1 MYDTGFQQW
10 IAVDREQINE
20 LKVTHKGA
28 ERFAVEIAECK
39 ASVYDLKGQLQKG
52 KIIKLGTGARKPQV
66 ASHATPAVPL
76 ASPVPAMGGT
86 GRAIKGD
93 GRDGLCVL
101 KAFKL
106 LGWDIEL
113 GPDPDFDALPTDLNK
128 YSRKFILQKPVK
140 WAYPGLLMNKRD
152 GTLFSFNAID
162 VICSHAVPSDQLLLR
177 VHISKSENPL
187 HCIAVTQNQVVD
199 PDDGIWRPLQP
210 ESFSDLG
217 IGEVL
222 RAFRIVCPKTK

>member
-1 MYDTGFQQW
+1 VYDTGFQQW

-66 ASHATPAVPL
+66 ESHATPAVPL

-113 GPDPDFDALPTDLNK
+113 GPDPDFDALPTE
-128 YSRKFILQKPVK
+128 LQ
-140 WAYPGLLMNKRD
+140 
-152 GTLFSFNAID
+152 
-162 VICSHAVPSDQLLLR
+162 
-177 VHISKSENPL
+177 
-187 HCIAVTQNQVVD
+187 
-199 PDDGIWRPLQP
+199 
-210 ESFSDLG
+210 
-217 IGEVL
+217 
-222 RAFRIVCPKTK
+222 